1 MPKTLNKE
9 SAKYLLDRKIEEGTT
24 FMAPKKP
31 PGNEGIRGVKLHL
44 LDLTQ
49 KLTVHRYEVNVS
61 GTITKQN
68 GDHIVVGLTDA
79 TQHDYLNVDRR
90 YLCRDVLKTF
100 EKKYEEMLKT
110 SKNLLYY
117 DLSHTLF
124 ALKDLR
130 LPNGTVTDS
139 FTCEEMPRQ
148 TVEGRKHFPQ
158 YTINI
163 TSVTAGGGQMTIG
176 DFAFLT
182 NDVGELDLS
191 LVQFLDIATAQTVF
205 NDPNQ
210 LFMHYSASSI
220 YLMMPAK
227 FGFND
232 NDCPYFPSNSS
243 FLGIGME
250 KSVRIVE
257 NGQTKAGASAAVI
270 IQVQKTPFHIVESVF
285 DKFKKIYPR
294 WQRGTTV
301 ENGALQ
307 QLNRMLRGLYIFTV
321 YPANDPQARQRFAI
335 YGFATTNAKTEKL
348 LDAEGM
354 QCTIEEYYDR
364 RYRIKLEEPTAP
376 LVIRREKG
384 KTSYYPMELM
394 TICDYQR
401 VRSHQ
406 QTPALNQDLI
416 KKCAVKPSVLREQT
430 EKLKKA
436 SKICSQR
443 NRFLFFKFRSRYL
456 IKAQFEIEE
465 GTTFMAP
472 KKPPGNEG
480 IRGVKVT
487 TNLHLLDLTQKLT
500 VHRYEVNVSG
510 TITKQNGDHIV
521 VGLTD
526 ATQHD
531 YLNVDRRYLCRDVL
545 KTFEKKYE
553 EMLKTSKNLLY
564 YDLSHTLF
572 ALKDLRLPNG
582 TVTDSFTCEEMPR
595 QTVEGRKHFPQYTI
609 NITSVTA
616 GGGQMTIG
624 DFAFLTNDVGE
635 LDLSLV
641 QFLDIATAQTVFNDP
656 NQLFMHYSASSIYLM
671 MPAKFGFN
679 DNDCPYFPSNS
690 SFLGIGMEKSVRIVE
705 NGQTKAGASAAVIIQ
720 VQKTPFH
727 IVESVFDKFKKIYP
741 RWQRGTTVENG
752 ALQQLN
758 RMLRGLYIFTVY
770 PANDPQARQRFAIYG
785 FATTN
790 AKTEKLLDAEGMQCT
805 IEEYYDR
812 RYRIKLE
819 EPTAPLVIRREK
831 GKTSYYPMELMTIC
845 DYQRVRSHQQTPAL
859 NQDLIKKCAVKPSVL
874 REQTEKLKSALD
886 LGRSEHLERAAIKFD
901 DRPME
906 VESRILRTPEMNFGD
921 QSARPGARP
930 GRYLIAAKCLH
941 WCAIALVDNSNDNYY
956 FELKTEVISQGVLI
970 STVRAVLHKGNPLT
984 VENIVNKT
992 NIKNGGLNYALPF
1005 SKNMLADT
1013 LVIGFG
1019 MNHPAGGLGMA
1030 SEKNNG
1036 NGNNGSNGSDTG
1048 SEVASENGNGGNNG
1062 HSASKPTTEKSTP
1075 SVVGYAANIGENHN
1089 FEFIGDYKYQEARR
1103 DEKLHLVEHIVC
1115 RCLDEYK
1122 RREKKYPSSVVI
1134 YRNACGEGFYQHILT
1149 YDVPLI
1155 KSLLKE
1161 HCTAK
1166 LTMIVVNKMQGI
1178 KFIPSNI
1185 NVNAKA
1191 IEQNVKPGTVIDKSV
1206 VSPQWTEFFLA
1217 AQRALQGTARVPRY
1231 ALLLDE
1237 NNYSMDK
1244 IQEFTF
1250 GLCFGHQ
1257 IVFSPTSLPS
1267 PVFIALEYAKRG
1279 RNNYNTD
1286 QNPEAQVERWVT
1298 YDSANENFGFEQ
1310 KKYLRKWR
1318 VNA

>member
-9 SAKYLLDRKIEEGTT
+9 SAKFLRDRKIEEGTT

-31 PGNEGIRGVKLHL
+31 PGKEGIRGVKLTTNLHTL
-44 LDLTQ
+44 NLTQ

-68 GDHIVVGLTDA
+68 GDQIVVGLTDS

-100 EKKYEEMLKT
+100 ERKYEEMLKA

-130 LPNGTVTDS
+130 LPNGSMNDS

-176 DFAFLT
+176 DFDFLT

-210 LFMHYSASSI
+210 LFMHYNASSI
-220 YLMMPAK
+220 YLMIPSK
-227 FGFND
+227 YGFND

-257 NGQTKAGASAAVI
+257 NGQTKAGASAALI
-270 IQVQKTPFHIVESVF
+270 IQVQKTPFHIVETVF
-285 DKFKKIYPR
+285 EKFKKIYPR
-294 WQRGTTV
+294 WQRGTSV

-307 QLNRMLRGLYIFTV
+307 QLNRMLRGLYVFTV

-335 YGFATTNAKTEKL
+335 YGIATTNAKTERL

-384 KTSYYPMELM
+384 KT
-394 TICDYQR
+394 
-401 VRSHQ
+401 
-406 QTPALNQDLI
+406 A
-416 KKCAVKPSVLREQT
+416 
-430 EKLKKA
+430 
-436 SKICSQR
+436 
-443 NRFLFFKFRSRYL
+443 
-456 IKAQFEIEE
+456 
-465 GTTFMAP
+465 
-472 KKPPGNEG
+472 
-480 IRGVKVT
+480 
-487 TNLHLLDLTQKLT
+487 
-500 VHRYEVNVSG
+500 
-510 TITKQNGDHIV
+510 
-521 VGLTD
+521 
-526 ATQHD
+526 
-531 YLNVDRRYLCRDVL
+531 
-545 KTFEKKYE
+545 
-553 EMLKTSKNLLY
+553 
-564 YDLSHTLF
+564 
-572 ALKDLRLPNG
+572 
-582 TVTDSFTCEEMPR
+582 
-595 QTVEGRKHFPQYTI
+595 
-609 NITSVTA
+609 
-616 GGGQMTIG
+616 
-624 DFAFLTNDVGE
+624 
-635 LDLSLV
+635 
-641 QFLDIATAQTVFNDP
+641 
-656 NQLFMHYSASSIYLM
+656 
-671 MPAKFGFN
+671 
-679 DNDCPYFPSNS
+679 
-690 SFLGIGMEKSVRIVE
+690 
-705 NGQTKAGASAAVIIQ
+705 
-720 VQKTPFH
+720 
-727 IVESVFDKFKKIYP
+727 
-741 RWQRGTTVENG
+741 
-752 ALQQLN
+752 
-758 RMLRGLYIFTVY
+758 
-770 PANDPQARQRFAIYG
+770 
-785 FATTN
+785 
-790 AKTEKLLDAEGMQCT
+790 
-805 IEEYYDR
+805 
-812 RYRIKLE
+812 
-819 EPTAPLVIRREK
+819 
-831 GKTSYYPMELMTIC
+831 YYPMELMTIC

-901 DRPME
+901 ERPME
-906 VESRILRTPEMNFGD
+906 VEARILKTPEMNFGD

-930 GRYLIAAKCLH
+930 GRYLIPAKCSH
-941 WCAIALVDNSNDNYY
+941 WCAIALVDNSNDNYINPAQWRDFVRVYSTQLNKKRMDFPEPARVEVVQIGSSELGAIFDTLQNSGVEFVLFAHPPGHSGDTAHHAMKY
-956 FELKTEVISQGVLI
+956 FELKTEVVSQGVLI

-992 NIKNGGLNYALPF
+992 NVKNGGLNYALPF

-1019 MNHPAGGLGMA
+1019 MNHPAGGLGMG
-1030 SEKNNG
+1030 EKNG
-1036 NGNNGSNGSDTG
+1036 NGGNGSNGSDTG
-1048 SEVASENGNGGNNG
+1048 SEVASDNGNGGNNG
-1062 HSASKPTTEKSTP
+1062 HSASKANSEKSTP
-1075 SVVGYAANIGENHN
+1075 SVVGYAANIGEKHN
-1089 FEFIGDYKYQEARR
+1089 FEFIGDYKYQEACR
-1103 DEKLHLVEHIVC
+1103 DEKLHLVEHIVS
-1115 RCLDEYK
+1115 RCLFEYK
-1122 RREKKYPSSVVI
+1122 QREKKFPSSVVI

-1206 VSPQWTEFFLA
+1206 VSPKWTEFFLA

-1286 QNPEAQVERWVT
+1286 QNPEAQVEGWVT